1 MLPHAELIISGLII
15 TAVAYLLGSL
25 PFSLWIGRGLYG
37 IDVREHGSGNA
48 GATNT
53 WRVLG
58 WKAGLPVLILD
69 ILKGLGATFLP
80 FFCSALTSDPDL
92 LLWGRVMCGIA
103 AAVGHIFPVF
113 AGFRGGKAVATLL
126 GVSLGLMPVAASAS
140 LLVFLLVF
148 LTFRIVSLG
157 SVMAGISLP
166 LMALLFTDKAYQLI
180 FYSLLIGILVLITH
194 TKNIGRLVRGGES
207 KIRLLKREKDTG

>member
-1 MLPHAELIISGLII
+1 MLPHAELFISGLMFA
-15 TAVAYLLGSL
+15 AVAYLLGSL
-25 PFSLWIGRGLYG
+25 PFSMWIGRGFYG

-58 WKAGLPVLILD
+58 WKAGLPVLLLD
-69 ILKGLGATFLP
+69 ILKGFGATFLP
-80 FFCSALTSDPDL
+80 LICSSLTSDPDL
-92 LLWGRVMCGIA
+92 LLWERVICGLA

-140 LLVFLLVF
+140 LVVFLLVF

-157 SVMAGISLP
+157 SIMAGISLP
-166 LMALLFTDKAYQLI
+166 LMVLLFTDQACQLI

-194 TKNIGRLVRGGES
+194 TKNIGRLVRGEES
-207 KIRLLKREKDTG
+207 RIRLLKR